1 MIKITQDSA
10 AVVQLFTQKLI
21 VVSTMYPYWVVTRI
35 AREKTVQKIK
45 FYALFDKRGV

>member
-21 VVSTMYPYWVVTRI
+21 VVSTIYLYWVVTRI
-35 AREKTVQKIK
+35 ARKNLYRK
-45 FYALFDKRGV
+45 